1 MRHKHLSLF
10 YLLCT
15 VFLFQFFGCEAEKKE
30 PEKLIDIYE
39 MDTSFKRV
47 GYLPRY
53 RFWLG
58 DKIEFDKIN
67 YLMLAFGNFN
77 ADGSFAFNGGV
88 NIHSIVNKAKQY
100 DNLKVMLSIGGGG
113 FTSQREDIWVE
124 ALTDS
129 KRAKSIEL
137 MMDYVEQFNLHGID
151 VDLEGKLI
159 TKLGNTYNTFVKEL
173 RAQLHAKGMAITA
186 ALPSTYVRQNI
197 TQETLNAFDF
207 INVMIYDA
215 TGPWNPSRPGHHSP
229 YNLAE
234 RAMDYYT
241 QTKGLPREKIILGM
255 PFYGHNFDPDN
266 IGSLTFSDIIK
277 DDPEYAYLNQ
287 KDDIYYNGIHMVA
300 HKSQLALK
308 RAGGI
313 MIWELGQDDFSGLSL
328 LKAVD
333 ESLTAGNCGNDTIV
347 TYYLDSDQDGY
358 GDIYNPRQACQRHTG
373 YEMNRSDCNDSDAAI
388 HPGATEIVDNIDNDC
403 DGNID

>member
-1 MRHKHLSLF
+1 MLKSLF
-10 YLLCT
+10 KY
-15 VFLFQFFGCEAEKKE
+15 FHLFCIVSFIQFFGCESKENE

-53 RFWLG
+53 RFWLA

-77 ADGSFAFNGGV
+77 SDGSFSFNGSA
-88 NIHSIVNKAKQY
+88 NIHTVVNKAKQF
-100 DNLKVMLSIGGGG
+100 DLKIMLSIGGGG
-113 FTSQREDIWVE
+113 FSSQKEDIWVK
-124 ALTDS
+124 ALSDNNRS
-129 KRAKSIEL
+129 NSIEL
-137 MMDYVEQFNLHGID
+137 MMNYVAQYELDGID
-151 VDLEGKLI
+151 VDLEGNLI

-173 RAQLHAKGMAITA
+173 REQLHAKGMAITA
-186 ALPSTYVRQNI
+186 ALPSTYIRQNI
-197 TQETLNAFDF
+197 TMETLNAFDF

-215 TGPWNPSRPGHHSP
+215 TGPWNPSKPGHHSP

-241 QTKGLPREKIILGM
+241 KTKGLPKEKIILGM

-266 IGSLTFSDIIK
+266 IGSLTFSEIIK

-287 KDDIYYNGIHMVA
+287 KDDVYYNGIHMVA

-333 ESLTAGNCGNDTIV
+333 ESLAAGNCGSDSIV
-347 TYYLDSDQDGY
+347 TFYLDSDQDGF
-358 GDIYNPRQACQRHTG
+358 GDIYNPKQSCQQPSGFET
-373 YEMNRSDCNDSDAAI
+373 NRLDCNDANSAI
-388 HPGATEIVDNIDNDC
+388 HPGATEIIDNVDNDC
-403 DGNID
+403 DGQID